1 MRSPHSDADRLS
13 LVSRRRF
20 LTLAGSI
27 ASVGLIAACS
37 QQASTPAKPAETKPT
52 EAPKPAAPAATTA
65 PAAPAAAAKPTEAAK
80 PAAPAAAA
88 PTQAAPAQAGVP
100 KTVGPKETFIYG
112 MAADPTNLDPHVTV
126 DGLSIS
132 AMQRTYDKLVD
143 LRPGEPK
150 PGAPLEVDPEAAD
163 SWTVSPDS
171 LTYTFKLKPGLKF
184 ADGSPLDANAVKWS
198 FDRMMKINKTGAA
211 NIRQLKSTEAK
222 DPTTVVMTL
231 SEPYAYFLPALGA
244 YAASIVNPK
253 AQQNEKDGDGAQ
265 AFLANNT
272 MGSGPYVISEW
283 RRGEQITLDYNP
295 NWWGKEPA
303 LKRVIIRLIPE
314 STNMKLALGKGDV
327 DFTSSISIPEM
338 LTMQGTPGVKIVE
351 APSLSFSL
359 AYLNNTKAPL
369 DNVKVR
375 QAMSYAMNYDVHV
388 KDIIQG
394 KGRPAKGPLG
404 YGMEGYD
411 ENLKGYTYDPAKA
424 KALLAEAGFPNGFE
438 IQLTYSSQGSS
449 TADDTAL
456 LAQSNLAD
464 VGIKVNIE
472 KVAEPTRRE
481 RIDKGDF
488 VWSVGGWSP
497 PLPIPPW
504 TMDKWYLSANK
515 GLNANRAFYSNPKVD
530 ELVSKAPTVLD
541 AEQRIKMYRD
551 AQNIVVDEAP
561 YILFSQSNQVL
572 GMRDNLEGFQVKPGG
587 SQYLNYERFSK
598 K

>member
-1 MRSPHSDADRLS
+1 MTPQRPAQIT
-13 LVSRRRF
+13 RRRF
-20 LTLAGSI
+20 LAVAGGI

-37 QQASTPAKPAETKPT
+37 QSASAPATPAETKPA
-52 EAPKPAAPAATTA
+52 ESKPAPPAATT
-65 PAAPAAAAKPTEAAK
+65 APAAAAKPTEAAK
-80 PAAPAAAA
+80 PAEAKPAADAK

-126 DGLSIS
+126 DGLSLS
-132 AMQRTYDKLVD
+132 TMQRTYDKLVD

-150 PGAPLEVDPEAAD
+150 PGAPLEVDPEVAD
-163 SWTVSPDS
+163 SWTVSPDN
-171 LTYTFKLKPGLKF
+171 LTYTFKLKSGLKF

-198 FDRMMKINKTGAA
+198 FDRMMKINKSGAA
-211 NIRQLKSTEAK
+211 NIRQLKTTEAK

-231 SEPYAYFLPALGA
+231 SDPYAYFLPALGA
-244 YAASIVNPK
+244 YAASIINPK
-253 AQQNEKDGDGAQ
+253 AQQQEKDGDGAQ
-265 AFLANNT
+265 AYLANNSV
-272 MGSGPYVISEW
+272 GSGPYVISEW

-295 NWWGKEPA
+295 SWWGKEPA
-303 LKRVIIRLIPE
+303 IKRVIIRIIPE
-314 STNMKLALGKGDV
+314 ATNQKLALTKGDI
-327 DFTSSISIPEM
+327 DFTGSISIPEM
-338 LTMQGTPGVKIVE
+338 LQLQGSPGVKIVE
-351 APSLSFSL
+351 APSMSISL
-359 AYLNNTKAPL
+359 AYLNCTKPPL

-394 KGRPAKGPLG
+394 KGRLIKGPLA

-411 ENLKGYTYDPAKA
+411 ESLKGYSYDVAKA

-438 IQLTYSSQGSS
+438 IQLTYASQGSS

-456 LAQSNLAD
+456 MAQSNLSD
-464 VGIKVNIE
+464 IGIKVNIE

-481 RIDKGDF
+481 RIDKNDF

-515 GLNANRAFYSNPKVD
+515 GLNANRAFYGNPKVD

-541 AEQRIKMYRD
+541 ADKRIAMYRE

-572 GMRDNLEGFQVKPGG
+572 GMRDNLDGFQVKPGG
-587 SQYLNYERFSK
+587 SAYLNYERFSK
-598 K
+598 R

>member
-1 MRSPHSDADRLS
+1 MTPTRAHLIT
-13 LVSRRRF
+13 RRRF
-20 LTLAGSI
+20 LAVAGSI
-27 ASVGLIAACS
+27 ASVGLLAACS
-37 QQASTPAKPAETKPT
+37 QPASAPAKPAETKPA
-52 EAPKPAAPAATTA
+52 ESKPAATAAPAAISA
-65 PAAPAAAAKPTEAAK
+65 PVAVAKPTDAAK
-80 PAAPAAAA
+80 PAEAKPAATAAPA
-88 PTQAAPAQAGVP
+88 QQAPAQAGVP

-126 DGLSIS
+126 DGL
-132 AMQRTYDKLVD
+132 ALNTMQRCYDKLVD

-150 PGAPLEVDPEAAD
+150 PGAPLEVDPEVAD

-198 FDRMMKINKTGAA
+198 FDRMMKINKSGAA

-222 DPTTVVMTL
+222 DPTTVVMIL
-231 SEPYAYFLPALGA
+231 SDPYAYFLPALGT
-244 YAASIVNPK
+244 YAASIINPK
-253 AQQNEKDGDGAQ
+253 VQEQEKDGDGAQ
-265 AFLANNT
+265 GYLANNAV
-272 MGSGPYVISEW
+272 GSGPYVISEW

-295 NWWGKEPA
+295 NWWGKEPSI
-303 LKRVIIRLIPE
+303 KRVIIRIIPE
-314 STNMKLALGKGDV
+314 ATNQKLALSKGDI
-327 DFTSSISIPEM
+327 DFSGGISIPEM
-338 LTMQGTPGVKIVE
+338 LTLQGQPGVKIVE
-351 APSLSFSL
+351 APSMSISL
-359 AYLNNTKAPL
+359 AYLNNTKPPL

-375 QAMSYAMNYDVHV
+375 QAMSYAMNYEVHV

-394 KGRPAKGPLG
+394 KGRLINGPLA

-411 ENLKGYTYDPAKA
+411 ESLTAYTYDPAKA

-438 IQLTYSSQGSS
+438 IMLTYSSQGSS

-456 LAQSNLAD
+456 AAQSNLAD

-504 TMDKWYLSANK
+504 TMDKWYLSSNR

-530 ELVSKAPTVLD
+530 ELVSKAPTVLNAD
-541 AEQRIKMYRD
+541 QRIQMYRD
-551 AQNIVVDEAP
+551 AQKIVVDEAP
-561 YILFSQSNQVL
+561 YILFSQANQVL

-587 SQYLNYERFSK
+587 SAYLNYERFSK